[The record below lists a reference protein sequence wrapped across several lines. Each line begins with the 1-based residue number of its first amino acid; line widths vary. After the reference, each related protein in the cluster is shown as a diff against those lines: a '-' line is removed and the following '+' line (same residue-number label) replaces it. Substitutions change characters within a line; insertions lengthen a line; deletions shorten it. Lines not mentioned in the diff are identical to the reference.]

1 MMIWCKKIMGGKD
14 YEVYEKKL
22 ICSVFGHK
30 CNSFDKFIC
39 NAGACCGKSVT
50 RSVPGYYKCTGSDV
64 NIRSGPGTQYTIVG
78 TLNYGTKVYVY
89 SISNGWAKISLGG
102 IYRYVSADYLREL

>member
-30 CNSFDKFIC
+30 CNSFEIQELKQ
-39 NAGACCGKSVT
+39 ALSREA
-50 RSVPGYYKCTGSDV
+50 
-64 NIRSGPGTQYTIVG
+64 
-78 TLNYGTKVYVY
+78 
-89 SISNGWAKISLGG
+89 
-102 IYRYVSADYLREL
+102 YRDITSAQGRM

>member
-1 MMIWCKKIMGGKD
+1 MGGKD

-39 NAGACCGKSVT
+39 NAGACCGK
-50 RSVPGYYKCTGSDV
+50 
-64 NIRSGPGTQYTIVG
+64 
-78 TLNYGTKVYVY
+78 
-89 SISNGWAKISLGG
+89 
-102 IYRYVSADYLREL
+102 YRN

>member
-39 NAGACCGKSVT
+39 NAGRCLL
-50 RSVPGYYKCTGSDV
+50 R
-64 NIRSGPGTQYTIVG
+64 
-78 TLNYGTKVYVY
+78 
-89 SISNGWAKISLGG
+89 KIQELKQALSREA
-102 IYRYVSADYLREL
+102 YRDITSAQGRM

>member
-39 NAGACCGKSVT
+39 NAGADVEYIEF
-50 RSVPGYYKCTGSDV
+50 PGCNHGSW
-64 NIRSGPGTQYTIVG
+64 NPAFNYPGFMDWLFKQ
-78 TLNYGTKVYVY
+78 K
-89 SISNGWAKISLGG
+89 KK
-102 IYRYVSADYLREL
+102 R

>member
-39 NAGACCGKSVT
+39 NAGLL
-50 RSVPGYYKCTGSDV
+50 R
-64 NIRSGPGTQYTIVG
+64 
-78 TLNYGTKVYVY
+78 
-89 SISNGWAKISLGG
+89 KIQELKQALSREA
-102 IYRYVSADYLREL
+102 YRDITSAQGRM

>member
-39 NAGACCGKSVT
+39 NAGACCGK
-50 RSVPGYYKCTGSDV
+50 
-64 NIRSGPGTQYTIVG
+64 
-78 TLNYGTKVYVY
+78 
-89 SISNGWAKISLGG
+89 
-102 IYRYVSADYLREL
+102 YRN